1 MAKQT
6 LNLINKNNKKLYFAE
21 IPKKRIKVESDV
33 MLFGAGSNGNSTK
46 DEVLGVTEDDSKSD
60 EQKQNEVSD
69 ISSESDSEE
78 VEHNMQ
84 QYISDM
90 IDALTLANSG
100 DIEINGGDDVDGVDA
115 NIIAGEG
122 SEINPATNAAAWDPR
137 LARMDGFVSDNQL
150 IIPFASATA
159 AGAYFEEVFTIER
172 AAYDEATG
180 GSGGGS
186 VSSGGNGGN
195 GGNGRP

>member
-60 EQKQNEVSD
+60 EQKQKEVSD
-69 ISSESDSEE
+69 IISESDSEE

-90 IDALTLANSG
+90 IVALTLANS
-100 DIEINGGDDVDGVDA
+100 DDVDINGGDDVDGVDA
-115 NIIAGEG
+115 SIVAGE
-122 SEINPATNAAAWDPR
+122 
-137 LARMDGFVSDNQL
+137 
-150 IIPFASATA
+150 
-159 AGAYFEEVFTIER
+159 
-172 AAYDEATG
+172 
-180 GSGGGS
+180 
-186 VSSGGNGGN
+186 
-195 GGNGRP
+195 

>member
-60 EQKQNEVSD
+60 EQKQNAVSD
-69 ISSESDSEE
+69 IISKSDSKD
-78 VEHNMQ
+78 VENNMQ

-90 IDALTLANSG
+90 IDALTVANSG
-100 DIEINGGDDVDGVDA
+100 DIEMVLIVGVHGPLDM
-115 NIIAGEG
+115 EYVVV
-122 SEINPATNAAAWDPR
+122 ED
-137 LARMDGFVSDNQL
+137 M
-150 IIPFASATA
+150 
-159 AGAYFEEVFTIER
+159 
-172 AAYDEATG
+172 
-180 GSGGGS
+180 
-186 VSSGGNGGN
+186 
-195 GGNGRP
+195 

>member
-33 MLFGAGSNGNSTK
+33 MLFGAGSNGSSTK

-69 ISSESDSEE
+69 IISKSESKD
-78 VEHNMQ
+78 VENNMQ

-90 IDALTLANSG
+90 IDALTVANSG
-100 DIEINGGDDVDGVDA
+100 DIEIN
-115 NIIAGEG
+115 
-122 SEINPATNAAAWDPR
+122 
-137 LARMDGFVSDNQL
+137 
-150 IIPFASATA
+150 
-159 AGAYFEEVFTIER
+159 
-172 AAYDEATG
+172 
-180 GSGGGS
+180 
-186 VSSGGNGGN
+186 
-195 GGNGRP
+195 

>member
-33 MLFGAGSNGNSTK
+33 MLFGTGSNGHSTK

-60 EQKQNEVSD
+60 EQKQKEVSD
-69 ISSESDSEE
+69 IISESDSEE

-90 IDALTLANSG
+90 IDALTLANS
-100 DIEINGGDDVDGVDA
+100 DDVDINGGDDVDGVDA
-115 NIIAGEG
+115 SIVAGEG
-122 SEINPATNAAAWDPR
+122 TEINPATNAAAWDPR
-137 LARMDGFVSDNQL
+137 LARMDGFVSDN
-150 IIPFASATA
+150 
-159 AGAYFEEVFTIER
+159 
-172 AAYDEATG
+172 
-180 GSGGGS
+180 
-186 VSSGGNGGN
+186 
-195 GGNGRP
+195 